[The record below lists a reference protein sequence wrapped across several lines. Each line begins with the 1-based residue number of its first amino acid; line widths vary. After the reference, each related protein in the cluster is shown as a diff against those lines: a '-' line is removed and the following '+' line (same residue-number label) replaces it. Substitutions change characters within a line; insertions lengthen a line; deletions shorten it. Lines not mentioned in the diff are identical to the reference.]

1 MARKFLSGVG
11 TALLFRGNDL
21 IGVAKTLTE
30 STFAFSITA
39 EEIRGGRG
47 NALFGKYF
55 HDSNLTVTLTD
66 AMFNLEYIAASLGV
80 SVEQG
85 GISVYES
92 SASGEQIV
100 DGSITLANTPV
111 AFDGALIGWYKKP
124 TDSNWSIGTITS
136 TGNNVYKMSIQGA
149 TANASYCVKYFY
161 NNPNARSITIPTQYV
176 PDELHVTILNDLYN
190 ADIASD
196 TNASII
202 GRLITD
208 IPRLQMDGNQNLA
221 LTATGAA
228 TTSLSGSALAVESL
242 DTCETEAYYGTMTE
256 EEFNAVWQDNVV
268 ALAIENADI
277 DLKKSAK
284 EKLIVRAVY
293 GGSTPSQRKDN
304 SNFTFTVET
313 GGDSFITVDS
323 TTGEIT
329 ATAAGT
335 AYVSVALKQVGN
347 KTFNVAPAIAQVTVT
362 A

>member
-111 AFDGALIGWYKKP
+111 AFNGALIGWYKKP
-124 TDSNWSIGTITS
+124 TDANWSVGTITS

-149 TANASYCVKYFY
+149 TANYFY
-161 NNPNARSITIPTQYV
+161 NNPNTRSITIPTQYV
-176 PDELHVTILNDLYN
+176 PDELHVTIINDLYN
-190 ADIASD
+190 ANIAAD

-221 LTATGAA
+221 LTASGAA

-277 DLKKSAK
+277 SLKSTEK
-284 EKLIVRAVY
+284 ETLMVRAVY

-304 SNFTFTVET
+304 SNFTFTVEE
-313 GGDSFITVDS
+313 GGNSFITVDS
-323 TTGEIT
+323 STGEVT
-329 ATAAGT
+329 ATARGT
-335 AYVSVALKQVGN
+335 AYVSVALKQVGS
-347 KTFNVAPAIAQVTVT
+347 KTFNVAPAIAQITVT
-362 A
+362 E